1 MLKKEDY
8 VNILL
13 PKMNEFLGDGISEE
27 KKIKIIEFIYN
38 IQNEAQLHTKEW
50 YENYAKKNGYKLGK
64 IFDKMYDAVNKCEG
78 YCPCKYTIYQK
89 NKPSELEDIR
99 CPCVFI
105 KEDMEKTGHCHC
117 KMFEKGEK

>member
-50 YENYAKKNGYKLGK
+50 YENYAKENELPYIDLNMKTKEIGIDWKTDSYDKGDHLNLHGAQKVTAYMGK
-64 IFDKMYDAVNKCEG
+64 YLTENYSMPDHRG
-78 YCPCKYTIYQK
+78 
-89 NKPSELEDIR
+89 EDGGDNR
-99 CPCVFI
+99 
-105 KEDMEKTGHCHC
+105 
-117 KMFEKGEK
+117 

>member
-1 MLKKEDY
+1 MKTKEEY
-8 VNILL
+8 VETLL
-13 PKMNEFLGDGISEE
+13 PKAKEFFGEDISEE
-27 KKIKIIEFIYN
+27 QMLKIIDIIYDFQEN
-38 IQNEAQLHTKEW
+38 KLHTKEW
-50 YENYAKKNGYKLGK
+50 YENYAKENGYKLGK